1 VGTSSLYDVI
11 DSATCKNCG
20 TSIPPKA
27 KVCSGC
33 GASGPEA
40 RTSKAKSSSLDN
52 LLLFLAVLLFAG
64 LFLTFVGTIPVLIM
78 IVGAVLAFR
87 SGDVKNMKVTARFVQ
102 VIVILGAL
110 ICGFITLSKQDDVEK
125 AAPRMQAAESNM
137 NWEASTLQPF
147 DFAQRYSPD
156 EQAKIFR
163 ADREYDDA
171 RSSLHR
177 SEDER
182 NEFMA
187 CAGGIGSVALI
198 IEFLW
203 IGPLTRQLPV
213 WRAARSHKK
222 TTATKARIIGR
233 DSLTPYSIA
242 DELLKWNKLREDGLI
257 TEDEYQEARMN
268 LLNRR

>member
-27 KVCSGC
+27 KFCSGC

-52 LLLFLAVLLFAG
+52 LLLSLAVLLFVG
-64 LFLTFVGTIPVLIM
+64 LCFTIVGIIPVLIM
-78 IVGAVLAFR
+78 TVGAVLAIK
-87 SGDVKNMKVTARFVQ
+87 SGDAKNLKVTARFAQ
-102 VIVILGAL
+102 IIAILGAL
-110 ICGFITLSKQDDVEK
+110 ICGFIAVNE
-125 AAPRMQAAESNM
+125 NH
-137 NWEASTLQPF
+137 
-147 DFAQRYSPD
+147 
-156 EQAKIFR
+156 
-163 ADREYDDA
+163 ADTG
-171 RSSLHR
+171 
-177 SEDER
+177 ER
-182 NEFMA
+182 LGWSVA
-187 CAGGIGSVALI
+187 IGSVALI

-213 WRAARSHKK
+213 WRDARSQKK

-233 DSLTPYSIA
+233 ASLTPYSIA
-242 DELLKWNKLREDGLI
+242 DELLKWTKLREDGLI

>member
-1 VGTSSLYDVI
+1 LANAEGHALD
-11 DSATCKNCG
+11 DHPRAQ
-20 TSIPPKA
+20 
-27 KVCSGC
+27 
-33 GASGPEA
+33 
-40 RTSKAKSSSLDN
+40 SSSVDN
-52 LLLFLAVLLFAG
+52 LLLFLAVLLFVG
-64 LFLTFVGTIPVLIM
+64 LCFTIVGIIPVLIM
-78 IVGAVLAFR
+78 TVGAVLAIK
-87 SGDVKNMKVTARFVQ
+87 SGDAKNLRVTARFVQ
-102 VIVILGAL
+102 IIAILGAL

-125 AAPRMQAAESNM
+125 AATRMQADNSNFG
-137 NWEASTLQPF
+137 ARF
-147 DFAQRYSPD
+147 DLHSSENQRN
-156 EQAKIFR
+156 
-163 ADREYDDA
+163 
-171 RSSLHR
+171 L
-177 SEDER
+177 
-182 NEFMA
+182 FMA

-222 TTATKARIIGR
+222 TTAKKSRIIGR